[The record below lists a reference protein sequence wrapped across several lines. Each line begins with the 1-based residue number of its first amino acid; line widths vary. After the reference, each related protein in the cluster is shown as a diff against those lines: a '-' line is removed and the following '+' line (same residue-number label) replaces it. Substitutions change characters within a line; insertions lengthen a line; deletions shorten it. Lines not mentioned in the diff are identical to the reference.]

1 MGMTGAKGSTASSRQ
16 FREPL
21 EFSRTV

>member
-1 MGMTGAKGSTASSRQ
+1 MTGAKGSTASSRQ